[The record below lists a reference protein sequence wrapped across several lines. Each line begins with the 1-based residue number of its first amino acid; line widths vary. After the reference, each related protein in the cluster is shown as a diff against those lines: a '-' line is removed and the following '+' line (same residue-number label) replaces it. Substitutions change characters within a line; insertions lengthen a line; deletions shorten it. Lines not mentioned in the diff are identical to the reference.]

1 VVTDGVQRGAAVY
14 PDERLFYDEKFP
26 FFNNLPVEKFNEAK
40 EPSLSWTNIVHY
52 IEMPMRN
59 MFSLSTE
66 SATQRAKDMRRES
79 GIILTY
85 LSGGENFEL
94 YEQIFAPE
102 LNPEKDYKFP
112 KNKLSEDIWQTIK
125 KGINEE
131 EKAEMEK
138 FKELKI
144 KKLIDLMLNQQAPN
158 ITGKDKFKVYELLSN
173 IPNKHNEDIKNTLK
187 YVVARCNLNKIK
199 EIEFLKENIQ
209 LEDFLIKN
217 IADRLLRGDLFREI
231 IK

>member
-14 PDERLFYDEKFP
+14 PDERLSYDEKFP